1 MGKDGQI
8 ESVIYW
14 NSIFMVIM
22 KELIKKL
29 EKKKYII
36 CILILFFIA
45 TVGTGCGNVEII
57 EPIEDGEIVEITGL
71 IEDVETV
78 EATESIEDV
87 ETFELAEHVD
97 GVGTVS
103 TANDEDRGFM
113 TTNLQGMIPLES
125 EFYEIISEN
134 PIDQAFTLETSEVA
148 ERLSNAKEY
157 SDAWENEIKN
167 TLEILKE
174 FLAQEDYLYL
184 QEAYEGWQQYMN
196 NMMSTEIKLFYIGSE
211 YKNAVTG
218 NIIGDENTYPK
229 VMELKAMRMKEYAIE
244 LKALEYSLTG
254 EVKFVYT
261 VSDIEE

>member
-1 MGKDGQI
+1 
-8 ESVIYW
+8 
-14 NSIFMVIM
+14 
-22 KELIKKL
+22 
-29 EKKKYII
+29 
-36 CILILFFIA
+36 
-45 TVGTGCGNVEII
+45 
-57 EPIEDGEIVEITGL
+57 
-71 IEDVETV
+71 
-78 EATESIEDV
+78 
-87 ETFELAEHVD
+87 
-97 GVGTVS
+97 
-103 TANDEDRGFM
+103 M

-218 NIIGDENTYPK
+218 NITGDENTYPK